1 MFRLMCLMLCLLI
14 GCSDNNET
22 APDMSED
29 MSNTDLGSDQP
40 NEMGPVN
47 CDKDGQTYNA
57 DEEVCLARQLFKCT
71 DGVLVDLQ
79 NMCGDPFDVDI
90 QISNLKGMSGQVGN
104 IDSVYVK
111 GTLSNLGTMD
121 ALNIECYAT
130 LALNGDPNASKALDI
145 NGPLF
150 KAGESIE
157 IEIVKNTDLGKGKT
171 ATFEY
176 ECTAENE
183 DEEAKSIGNYKK
195 ITFTY

>member
-1 MFRLMCLMLCLLI
+1 MMLSKTHWFVLLATVTI
-14 GCSDNNET
+14 S
-22 APDMSED
+22 S
-29 MSNTDLGSDQP
+29 S
-40 NEMGPVN
+40 
-47 CDKDGQTYNA
+47 
-57 DEEVCLARQLFKCT
+57 CT
-71 DGVLVDLQ
+71 
-79 NMCGDPFDVDI
+79 FDVDI

-111 GTLSNLGTMD
+111 GILSNLGTMD
-121 ALNIECYAT
+121 AKNIECFAT
-130 LALNGDPNASKALDI
+130 LALDGDTNASKGLDI

-157 IEIVKNTDLGKGKT
+157 IEIVRNTDIGKGKT